1 MSDKKSGFLGKIIG
15 LVASPRGVF
24 TKIEELDLRGGIIV
38 ILLIGVLA
46 GWAGMTYFSKTELQI
61 PNMGPG
67 SGGGPPGFGPGPPGS
82 SGVDPAVLRNRLAPF
97 IAIGGVLGSV
107 TRWLVPSI
115 LVLFVA
121 NIRLGKGSSKRM
133 LAMTGFAAAPQ
144 IIQQLLRGI
153 DSYTISAAD
162 IASLTASRA
171 AASGLLGKLLNQA
184 FSVFNL
190 FGVIT
195 IILTAV
201 AVSVNYE
208 AAPRKAAIVTVMA
221 YIMYAILRVYLP
233 II

>member
-24 TKIEELDLRGGIIV
+24 TEIEELDLRGGIIV

-61 PNMGPG
+61 PDMGPG

-82 SGVDPAVLRNRLAPF
+82 SGVDPAVLRSRLAPF

-133 LAMTGFAAAPQ
+133 LAMTGFAAAPR

-190 FGVIT
+190 FGVLT

-208 AAPRKAAIVTVMA
+208 TAPRKAAIVTVMA

>member
-1 MSDKKSGFLGKIIG
+1 MSDKKSGFLGKIIS
-15 LVASPRGVF
+15 LATSPREVF
-24 TKIEELDLRGGIIV
+24 TGIEELDLRGGIVV

-61 PNMGPG
+61 PDMGPD

-82 SGVDPAVLRNRLAPF
+82 SGFDPAALRSRLAPF

-133 LAMTGFAAAPQ
+133 LAMTGFASAPR
-144 IIQQLLRGI
+144 IIQQLLRVI

-162 IASLTASRA
+162 IASLTATRA
-171 AASGLLGKLLNQA
+171 AASGLIGKLVNQA
-184 FSVFNL
+184 FTVFNL
-190 FGVIT
+190 FGVLT

-208 AAPRKAAIVTVMA
+208 AAPRKAAIVTVLA
-221 YIMYAILRVYLP
+221 YVIYAILRVYLP

>member
-24 TKIEELDLRGGIIV
+24 TKIEELDLKGGIIV

-61 PNMGPG
+61 PDMGPG

-82 SGVDPAVLRNRLAPF
+82 SGVDPAVLRSRLAPF

-133 LAMTGFAAAPQ
+133 FAMTGFAAAPQ

-162 IASLTASRA
+162 IASLTATRA
-171 AASGLLGKLLNQA
+171 AASGLIGKLVNQA
-184 FSVFNL
+184 FTVFNL
-190 FGVIT
+190 FGVLT

-208 AAPRKAAIVTVMA
+208 AAPRKAAIVTVLA
-221 YIMYAILRVYLP
+221 YVIYAILRVYLP